1 MKSFIQDWILNRFIM
16 LLIIDILVVFGI
28 CVIDNPYL
36 NAVVIFIL
44 IFGNMSGLSYL
55 MEEAELTRGEKVI
68 ESLIE
73 HIGDI

>member
-28 CVIDNPYL
+28 CVINNSYL

-44 IFGNMSGLSYL
+44 IFGNMFGLSYL

-73 HIGDI
+73 RIGDI